1 MSIIELLQS
10 QVVKA
15 VAELYQANLDVDE
28 VVVNHTKKEFEG
40 DFTIVT
46 FPLAKK
52 IRKKPATIAEE
63 LGKKL
68 VGISASVAGYNV
80 SGGFLNLSL
89 ELDFW
94 HQTFNELIESEY
106 PLPKVDRKIM
116 IEYSSPNTNKP
127 LHLGHIRNILLG
139 WSCAKMYEFIGYD
152 VIKTQVV
159 NDRGVAIC
167 KSMLAWQKYG
177 NGETPSSSNL
187 KGDHLIGNYY
197 VLFNQ
202 KLAEEYQLWQ
212 RTDTAQRLY
221 KSNQEEHPKESSFFK
236 FYANQY
242 FNNYSALGQEV
253 RNLLIQ
259 WEKGDQAT
267 IDLWNKMNGWVYDG
281 FNQTYLKLGVEFDV
295 SYYESKTY
303 LLGKESI
310 VMGLADKVFFEK
322 PDGSVWVDLSDVGM
336 DEKILLRSDGTSVYM
351 TQDIGTAQKRYQE
364 FRFEKMVYVVGDEQN
379 YHFSALFEILKRL
392 KEPYAKDLFHLSYG
406 MVDLPTGKM
415 KSREGTVVDADVLIQ
430 EILSIS
436 TRSAAERGELED
448 LTEERQN
455 EIIKRIA
462 LGALKFFIIKVNPK
476 KRMVFNPEE
485 SLDMQGQTGPYVQ
498 NAYVRIRSILRKTD
512 LPKVA
517 FGNYQMSLEE
527 RQLTALLEQFVAT
540 VEQAALAYD
549 PSSIAN
555 YAYNLARSFHRY
567 YHEVRILNAESEEAR
582 DFRLILINHIARI
595 LEKSFYLLGIEM
607 PERM

>member
-1 MSIIELLQS
+1 MSIIELLQN
-10 QVVKA
+10 QVA
-15 VAELYQANLDVDE
+15 TSIAELYQVHLEADE

-52 IRKKPATIAEE
+52 LKNNPAVIAEE
-63 LGKKL
+63 LGEKL
-68 VGISASVAGYNV
+68 TENSASINAFNV
-80 SGGFLNLSL
+80 TGGFLNLSL
-89 ELDFW
+89 ELGFW
-94 HQTFNELIESEY
+94 HKIFNELVQNEY

-159 NDRGVAIC
+159 NDRGIAIC

-177 NGETPSSSNL
+177 QGETPTSSNL
-187 KGDHLIGNYY
+187 KGDHFIGNYY

-212 RTDTAQRLY
+212 QTETAQKLY
-221 KSNQEEHPKESSFFK
+221 TANQEEHADESSFFK
-236 FYANQY
+236 SYANLY

-253 RNLLIQ
+253 RDLLIL
-259 WEKGDQAT
+259 WEKGDTET
-267 IDLWNKMNGWVYDG
+267 IDLWKKMNGWVYEG
-281 FNQTYLKLGVEFDV
+281 FNQTYQQLGVEFDV
-295 SYYESKTY
+295 SYYESETY

-310 VMGLADKVFFEK
+310 DKGQANNVFFEK
-322 PDGSVWVDLSDVGM
+322 EDGSIWVDLSDVGM
-336 DEKILLRSDGTSVYM
+336 DEKLVLRSDGTSVYM
-351 TQDIGTAQKRYQE
+351 TQDIGTAQKRYKE
-364 FRFEKMVYVVGDEQN
+364 FGFEKMVYVVGDEQD
-379 YHFSALFEILKRL
+379 YHFTVLFEILNRL
-392 KEPYAKDLFHLSYG
+392 KEPYANDLYHLSYG

-415 KSREGTVVDADVLIQ
+415 KSREGTVVDADILIQ
-430 EILSIS
+430 EILDIS
-436 TRSAAERGELED
+436 TQSAEERGELADLPED
-448 LTEERQN
+448 RQK

-476 KRMVFNPEE
+476 KRMIFNPEE

-498 NAYVRIRSILRKTD
+498 NAFVRIQSILRKADPIKTTY
-512 LPKVA
+512 
-517 FGNYQMSLEE
+517 GNYQMSEEE
-527 RQLTALLEQFVAT
+527 RKLTAILEQFVET
-540 VEQAALAYD
+540 VQQSALAYD
-549 PSSIAN
+549 PSAIAN

-567 YHEVRILNAESEEAR
+567 YHEVRILNAESESAR
-582 DFRLILINHIARI
+582 DFRLIMISQVAKI
-595 LEKSFYLLGIEM
+595 LEQSFDLLGIEM